1 VTGIARKE
9 RLTIPSAARSAVR
22 RGPDLD
28 PADAVLIVDRHVNV
42 DYQNTDRPRLKGW
55 DEVMK
60 LAEALDG
67 PVKTAY
73 LLSAR
78 AGLRLAE
85 VVVLTWGDV
94 DLEGRQIR
102 VSKQIA
108 SGGDEPTRSDVPRT
122 VPIVEV
128 LAKHLHSIRPIPRA
142 DNALVCP
149 PPRRKKKN
157 GTRGAYR
164 GTHLGEKSIR
174 AALARAFR
182 ATGIAPA
189 DFYDY
194 GRHTFASLV
203 ALGGAPAWRL
213 REVLGHADIERTLQY
228 VSLRGPPTG
237 AQPAALGA

>member
-1 VTGIARKE
+1 
-9 RLTIPSAARSAVR
+9 
-22 RGPDLD
+22 
-28 PADAVLIVDRHVNV
+28 VNV
-42 DYQNTDRPRLKGW
+42 EYHNTNRPRLKSW
-55 DEVMK
+55 DEVMN

-67 PVKTAY
+67 SVKTAY

-78 AGLRLAE
+78 AGLRPAE
-85 VVVLTWGDV
+85 AVALTWGDV

-102 VSKQIA
+102 VSRKIDP
-108 SGGDEPTRSDVPRT
+108 GTDELTRSDVPRT
-122 VPIVEV
+122 VPIVQV
-128 LAKHLHSIRPIPRA
+128 LAKHLAAIRPIPRA

-149 PPRRKKKN
+149 PLRRKKSN

-182 ATGIAPA
+182 ATGIPPA

-194 GRHTFASLV
+194 GRHTFASLA

-228 VSLRGPPTG
+228 LSLRDAPPVG
-237 AQPAALGA
+237 SELAALGA

>member
-1 VTGIARKE
+1 VTVE
-9 RLTIPSAARSAVR
+9 SP
-22 RGPDLD
+22 
-28 PADAVLIVDRHVNV
+28 
-42 DYQNTDRPRLKGW
+42 NTNRPRLKSW

-78 AGLRLAE
+78 AGLRPGEA
-85 VVVLTWGDV
+85 VALTWADV

-102 VSKQIA
+102 VSKRIV
-108 SGGDEPTRSDVPRT
+108 SGDDGLMRSDVPRT
-122 VPIVEV
+122 VPIVEL
-128 LAKHLHSIRPIPRA
+128 LAKHLAAIRPIPRA
-142 DNALVCP
+142 DDALVCP

-182 ATGIAPA
+182 ATGIPPA

-194 GRHTFASLV
+194 GRHTFASLA

-213 REVLGHADIERTLQY
+213 REVLGHADIEQTLQY
-228 VSLRGPPTG
+228 LGLRDPPP
-237 AQPAALGA
+237 ARPEPAALRA

>member
-1 VTGIARKE
+1 
-9 RLTIPSAARSAVR
+9 
-22 RGPDLD
+22 
-28 PADAVLIVDRHVNV
+28 VNGE
-42 DYQNTDRPRLKGW
+42 YINTNRPRLKSW

-67 PVKTAY
+67 SVKTAY

-78 AGLRLAE
+78 AGLRPAE
-85 VVVLTWGDV
+85 AVALTWGDV
-94 DLEGRQIR
+94 DLESRQIR
-102 VSKQIA
+102 VSKQIV
-108 SGGDEPTRSDVPRT
+108 SGDDGLKRSDVPRT
-122 VPIVEV
+122 VPIVDV
-128 LAKHLHSIRPIPRA
+128 LAKHLAAIRPRPRA

-149 PPRRKKKN
+149 PPRRKREN
-157 GTRGAYR
+157 GTGGAYR

-182 ATGIAPA
+182 VTGIAPA

-228 VSLRGPPTG
+228 LSLRDPPPAG
-237 AQPAALGA
+237 SELAALRG

>member
-1 VTGIARKE
+1 MVG
-9 RLTIPSAARSAVR
+9 R
-22 RGPDLD
+22 R
-28 PADAVLIVDRHVNV
+28 VNV
-42 DYQNTDRPRLKGW
+42 ECHSMNRPRLKSW

-67 PVKTAY
+67 SVKTAY

-78 AGLRLAE
+78 AGLRPAE
-85 VVVLTWGDV
+85 AVALTWGDV
-94 DLEGRQIR
+94 DLEARQIT
-102 VSKQIA
+102 VSKRIV
-108 SGGDEPTRSDVPRT
+108 SGDDGLTRSDVPRT

-128 LAKHLHSIRPIPRA
+128 LARHLHAIRPVPRA

-149 PPRRKKKN
+149 PPRRKKNN

-182 ATGIAPA
+182 ATGIPPA

-194 GRHTFASLV
+194 GRHTFASLA
-203 ALGGAPAWRL
+203 ALGGVPAWRL
-213 REVLGHADIERTLQY
+213 CEVLGHAEIERTLQY
-228 VSLRGPPTG
+228 ISLRDPPP
-237 AQPAALGA
+237 ADAEPAALNA

>member
-1 VTGIARKE
+1 MDVE
-9 RLTIPSAARSAVR
+9 Y
-22 RGPDLD
+22 
-28 PADAVLIVDRHVNV
+28 H
-42 DYQNTDRPRLKGW
+42 NTERPRLKSW

-60 LAEALDG
+60 LADALDG

-78 AGLRLAE
+78 AGLRPAE
-85 VVVLTWGDV
+85 AVALTWGDV
-94 DLEGRQIR
+94 DLESRQIR
-102 VSKQIA
+102 VAKQLVA
-108 SGGDEPTRSDVPRT
+108 GADGPTRSDVPRT
-122 VPIVEV
+122 VPVPEV
-128 LAKHLHSIRPIPRA
+128 LARHLAAIRPVPRA

-174 AALARAFR
+174 AALARAFM
-182 ATGIAPA
+182 ATGIPPA

-194 GRHTFASLV
+194 GRHTFASLA

-228 VSLRGPPTG
+228 VSLRDPPPTG
-237 AQPAALGA
+237 VVAASLRA

>member
-1 VTGIARKE
+1 
-9 RLTIPSAARSAVR
+9 
-22 RGPDLD
+22 
-28 PADAVLIVDRHVNV
+28 VNV
-42 DYQNTDRPRLKGW
+42 EYHNTNRPRLTSW

-60 LAEALDG
+60 LAEALTG
-67 PVKTAY
+67 SVKTAY

-78 AGLRLAE
+78 AGLRPAE
-85 VVVLTWGDV
+85 AVALTWGDV

-102 VSKQIA
+102 VSKQIV
-108 SGGDEPTRSDVPRT
+108 SGDDGWTRSDVPRT
-122 VPIVEV
+122 VPIAQV
-128 LAKHLHSIRPIPRA
+128 LAKHLAAIRPIPRA

-149 PPRRKKKN
+149 PPRRKRKN

-164 GTHLGEKSIR
+164 GTRLGEKSIR

-182 ATGIAPA
+182 ATGIPPA

-194 GRHTFASLV
+194 GRHTFASLA

-228 VSLRGPPTG
+228 LSLRDPPPT
-237 AQPAALGA
+237 AAEPAALGA

>member
-1 VTGIARKE
+1 
-9 RLTIPSAARSAVR
+9 
-22 RGPDLD
+22 
-28 PADAVLIVDRHVNV
+28 VNV
-42 DYQNTDRPRLKGW
+42 EYHNTDRPRLKSW

-60 LAEALDG
+60 LAAALDG

-78 AGLRLAE
+78 AGLRPAE
-85 VVVLTWGDV
+85 AVALTWGDI
-94 DLEGRQIR
+94 DLESRQIR
-102 VSKQIA
+102 VWKQIA
-108 SGGDEPTRSDVPRT
+108 SGDDTPTRSAVPRT

-128 LAKHLHSIRPIPRA
+128 LAKHLAAIKPVPRA

-149 PPRRKKKN
+149 PLRRKKKN

-182 ATGIAPA
+182 ATGLPPG

-194 GRHTFASLV
+194 GRHTFASLA

-228 VSLRGPPTG
+228 VSLREPPSAG
-237 AQPAALGA
+237 AQPAPLGA

>member
-1 VTGIARKE
+1 
-9 RLTIPSAARSAVR
+9 
-22 RGPDLD
+22 
-28 PADAVLIVDRHVNV
+28 VNV
-42 DYQNTDRPRLKGW
+42 ECHSLNRPRLKSW

-67 PVKTAY
+67 SVKTAY

-78 AGLRLAE
+78 AGLRPAE
-85 VVVLTWGDV
+85 AVALTWGDV
-94 DLEGRQIR
+94 DLESRQIT
-102 VSKQIA
+102 VSKRIL
-108 SGGDEPTRSDVPRT
+108 SGDDGLARSDVRT

-128 LAKHLHSIRPIPRA
+128 LAKHLHAIRPVPRA

-149 PPRRKKKN
+149 PPRRKEKN

-182 ATGIAPA
+182 ATGIPPG

-194 GRHTFASLV
+194 GRHTFASLA

-213 REVLGHADIERTLQY
+213 REVLGHAEIERTLQY
-228 VSLRGPPTG
+228 VSLRDPPP
-237 AQPAALGA
+237 AHPAPAALNA

>member
-1 VTGIARKE
+1 VEVQET
-9 RLTIPSAARSAVR
+9 
-22 RGPDLD
+22 
-28 PADAVLIVDRHVNV
+28 N
-42 DYQNTDRPRLKGW
+42 RPRLKSW

-78 AGLRLAE
+78 AGLRPAE
-85 VVVLTWGDV
+85 AVALTWGDV
-94 DLEGRQIR
+94 DLESRQIR

-108 SGGDEPTRSDVPRT
+108 AGDDRPTRSDVSRT

-128 LAKHLHSIRPIPRA
+128 LVRHLAAIKPMPRA

-149 PPRRKKKN
+149 PLRRKKKN
-157 GTRGAYR
+157 GTPGAAR

-182 ATGIAPA
+182 ATGIPPA
-189 DFYDY
+189 DLYDY

-213 REVLGHADIERTLQY
+213 CEVLGDANIERTLQVAGNAAAP
-228 VSLRGPPTG
+228 VSVPLRELREPDRIPIERVHVLGDVAVRRG
-237 AQPAALGA
+237 RHLPADLVQRR